1 MYVDKVTISIK
12 AGDGGNGVVSFR
24 SEKYVKNGGPDGG
37 DGGKGG
43 NIVFIADDKINTL
56 IDFYYKRKYV
66 AQNGNNGEKRN
77 CTGKSGEDLIIK
89 VPAGTIIKD
98 AETGKVI
105 ADMFYNGEQKIVLKG
120 GLGGRGNAKFAT
132 PTRRSPSFAQ
142 LGTKTEMRKVV
153 LELKTIADVGLVGFP
168 NVGKSTILSVI
179 SDAKPK
185 IANYHFTT
193 LSPNLGVVKYY
204 HDSFVVADIPGLIEG
219 ASNGVGLGLDFLRH
233 IERTRLIVHVVDISG
248 IEGNDAYESFVA
260 INNEL
265 KNYSEVLSERPQI
278 VVLNKCDVLE
288 NQDKINEFKEKVKD
302 YPVFTLSAI
311 QKEGVK
317 ELIDAIYAKLQ
328 TIPKAEKLV
337 TEEFEYEEVNEETY
351 EIVRNEDGNLEVIG
365 GLVDRLIRNITLDD
379 TDSFAYFQKMLKEKG
394 IIDKLNEMGVKQ
406 GDTIVMG
413 DIEFEFYY

>member
-1 MYVDKVTISIK
+1 MYVDKVTITIK
-12 AGDGGNGVVSFR
+12 SGDGGNGVVSFR

-43 NIVFIADDKINTL
+43 NIIFVADDKINTL

-66 AQNGNNGEKRN
+66 ADNGLNGQKRN
-77 CTGKSGEDLIIK
+77 CTGKSGQDLIIK
-89 VPAGTIIKD
+89 VPTGTIIKD
-98 AETGKVI
+98 YETQKVI
-105 ADMFYNGEQKIVLKG
+105 ADMFYDGEQKVVLKG

-142 LGTKTEMRKVV
+142 LGTKTEARKVV

-168 NVGKSTILSVI
+168 NVGKSTLLSVI

-204 HDSFVVADIPGLIEG
+204 DDSFVVADIPGLIEG
-219 ASNGVGLGLDFLRH
+219 ASEGVGLGLDFLRH

-248 IEGNDAYESFVA
+248 IEGNDAYESFLA
-260 INNEL
+260 INKEL
-265 KNYSEVLSERPQI
+265 KNYSETLSERPQI

-288 NQDKINEFKEKVKD
+288 NDDKIKEFKEKVKD
-302 YPVFTLSAI
+302 YPVFALSAI
-311 QKEGVK
+311 KKEGVK
-317 ELIDAIYAKLQ
+317 TLIDEIYAKLQ

-337 TEEFEYEEVNEETY
+337 EEGFEYEEVNEETF

-379 TDSFAYFQKMLKEKG
+379 TDSFAYFQQQLKEKG
-394 IIDKLNEMGVKQ
+394 ILDKLNEMGVEQ
-406 GDTIVMG
+406 GDTVVMG
-413 DIEFEFYY
+413 EIEFEFYY